1 MVCVGPG
8 RKTLES
14 RTAGSRRSMQ
24 IYNATYS
31 GGQTQENVIPLYQA
45 KICVAVREVG
55 VVFRVH
61 QWEQQMPINDI
72 KKKTDLISVDILM
85 QL

>member
-1 MVCVGPG
+1 
-8 RKTLES
+8 
-14 RTAGSRRSMQ
+14 MQ
-24 IYNATYS
+24 IYIATYS
-31 GGQTQENVIPLYQA
+31 GGQTQEDVISLYPA
-45 KICVAVREVG
+45 KLCVAVREVG

-72 KKKTDLISVDILM
+72 KKKTDFISADILM